1 MEDSI
6 NMDHGNGMAW
16 NGFIWISLGTN
27 TKCLWMWLW
36 TFCSHKMKANVYSTH
51 IWKSPYIKCMWR
63 PAAHMAG
70 WVTHQCCSASWL
82 SRELWCLACCG
93 RLEGDKAS
101 WSSPRK
107 WRCRLALLRA
117 SHLSSD
123 TQRAPCHYIVWLLSR
138 NPFLVLGRNK
148 EPVRFPVVPVCM
160 SDVLTLTPTKVNCAG
175 KCENVEYVFICL
187 KSVCSCTYRYSTLQE
202 SLLLCCQ
209 VK

>member
-1 MEDSI
+1 VHVKAS
-6 NMDHGNGMAW
+6 NTHGRLN
-16 NGFIWISLGTN
+16 
-27 TKCLWMWLW
+27 
-36 TFCSHKMKANVYSTH
+36 KASVLLF
-51 IWKSPYIKCMWR
+51 
-63 PAAHMAG
+63 
-70 WVTHQCCSASWL
+70 SWL
-82 SRELWCLACCG
+82 SRELLCLAGYG
-93 RLEGDKAS
+93 RLEADKAS

-123 TQRAPCHYIVWLLSR
+123 TQRAVCHYIVWLLSR

-187 KSVCSCTYRYSTLQE
+187 KSVCSCIHRYSTLQE
-202 SLLLCCQ
+202 SLLLCSQGTKDASGC
-209 VK
+209 VLIMPVFDCAIY